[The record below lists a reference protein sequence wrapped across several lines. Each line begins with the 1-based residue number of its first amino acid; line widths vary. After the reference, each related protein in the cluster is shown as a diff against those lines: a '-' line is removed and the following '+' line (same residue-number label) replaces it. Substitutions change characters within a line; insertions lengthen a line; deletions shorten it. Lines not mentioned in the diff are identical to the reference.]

1 MISENLIREN
11 NEPQINFDSIQIASH
26 SKRRL
31 QLLLA
36 LALLLTALVVV
47 IMRNRQFWLEALNL
61 EELTYQTTSD
71 TINRSELHVNPAPS
85 RKTGS
90 KQNPS
95 SNVEPRGNVSSLQQ
109 ETLLTPLQV
118 DVTYASGQR
127 QTIVARNFAIHLDLK
142 QNPQTFSA
150 LPAGSSATG
159 TEPQT
164 NGSGV
169 QVRFSSGAVEI
180 LGRPEEP
187 VYPLTAQQA
196 NVQGSVVLQARISEE
211 GNVQTL
217 AVISGPPMLTS
228 AALEAVKHWRFKPH
242 YEAGKAVPTETR
254 ITVNFTISTQ

>member
-1 MISENLIREN
+1 MFGEN
-11 NEPQINFDSIQIASH
+11 NEPQVNFDSIEAVSE

-31 QLLLA
+31 QLLFA
-36 LALLLTALVVV
+36 LALLITALVWVV
-47 IMRNRQFWLEALNL
+47 MRNRQFWLDALDL
-61 EELTYQTTSD
+61 EEVTSQTTSD
-71 TINRSELHVNPAPS
+71 TINRSGPHVNPAPS

-90 KQNPS
+90 RQNPS
-95 SNVEPRGNVSSLQQ
+95 SNVEPRGNVASEQH
-109 ETLLTPLQV
+109 ETLLSPLQV

-127 QTIVARNFAIHLDLK
+127 QTIVARNSAIHLDLK

-150 LPAGSSATG
+150 LPAGPSATG

-180 LGRPEEP
+180 VGRPKEP
-187 VYPLTAQQA
+187 AYPLPAQQA

-211 GNVQTL
+211 GNVQAL

-228 AALEAVKHWRFKPH
+228 AALEAVKQWRFKPH
-242 YEAGKAVPTETR
+242 FEAGKPVPIETR